1 MTYFFVL
8 LTFNKLDLTLTL
20 AEIAYE
26 SSTGSN
32 YFHHKN
38 DKTKRYMT
46 NRIIVAD
53 DDTSVIA
60 ALHMLLKSQGFEVTS
75 VTTTEALLEQV
86 ASTEFAAA
94 LIDLNYKNDTTSGK
108 EGLELIEQ
116 LKQLD
121 EFLPVV
127 VMTGYSSIEIAVE
140 AMKLGAA
147 DFVQKPWVNERL
159 LHILRTQ
166 IQLGSQRHVSAK
178 LAHEN
183 TLLKTQLQAPV
194 TSIVAESKVMKQ
206 LIAQLQKLA
215 KSDMSILLTGENGTG
230 KSMFAELIHQYST
243 RQKQPLIS
251 VNMGAI
257 AETLF
262 ESEMFGHVKG
272 AFTDAKEN
280 RIGRFELAQSGS
292 IFLDEIANISPAQ
305 QAKLLRVL
313 EERQFEK
320 VGSNKTQQVDVR
332 LISATNADIQNLIA
346 QSQFRQ
352 DLLYRLNTV
361 TLHIPAL
368 RERTEDIAPLAQGF
382 LAQFSHKYRMPEG
395 NLAPDAVGA
404 MLIYPW
410 PGNIR
415 ELGHII
421 ERAMFMRTSDTI
433 TAADLCLP
441 INKNVQQLK
450 SSTAEG
456 LDHPNIAQT
465 ASLDLIEKQ
474 VIQSRLAMFDN
485 NPQKTAESLGLSRSA
500 YYRRLEKYQL
510 LDSSQS

>member
-1 MTYFFVL
+1 MT
-8 LTFNKLDLTLTL
+8 K
-20 AEIAYE
+20 
-26 SSTGSN
+26 
-32 YFHHKN
+32 
-38 DKTKRYMT
+38 
-46 NRIIVAD
+46 RIIVAD

-60 ALHMLLKSQGFEVTS
+60 ALHMLLKSQGFEVS
-75 VTTTEALLEQV
+75 AVTTTEALLEQV
-86 ASTEFAAA
+86 ACTEFAAA

-108 EGLELIEQ
+108 EGLELIAQ

-121 EFLPVV
+121 EFLPIV

-140 AMKLGAA
+140 AMKLGAS

-159 LHILRTQ
+159 VHILRTQ

-183 TLLKTQLQAPV
+183 TLLKTQLQPP
-194 TSIVAESKVMKQ
+194 TNSIVAKSKAMQDLFTQ
-206 LIAQLQKLA
+206 LKKLA
-215 KSDMSILLTGENGTG
+215 QSDMSILLTGENGTG
-230 KSMFAELIHQYST
+230 KSMFAELIHQYSV
-243 RQKQPLIS
+243 RHNHAFIS

-257 AETLF
+257 AESLF

-272 AFTDAKEN
+272 AFTDAKES

-332 LISATNADIQNLIA
+332 LISATNANIHKLIA
-346 QSQFRQ
+346 AAEFRQ

-368 RERTEDIAPLAQGF
+368 RERSDDIAPLAQTF
-382 LAQFSHKYRMPEG
+382 LTQFAHKYRMPEG
-395 NLAPDAVGA
+395 DFAHDAIAA
-404 MLIYPW
+404 MLAYSW

-415 ELGHII
+415 ELGHIV
-421 ERAMFMRTSDTI
+421 ERAMFMRASNTI
-433 TAADLCLP
+433 TALDLNLP
-441 INKNVQQLK
+441 IPNNTKYNDE
-450 SSTAEG
+450 SSQGATQ
-456 LDHPNIAQT
+456 NIQSNNT
-465 ASLDLIEKQ
+465 ASLDELEKEI
-474 VIQSRLAMFDN
+474 IQSRLKMFDN
-485 NPQKTAESLGLSRSA
+485 NPQKTADSLGLSRSA

-510 LDSSQS
+510 IDASKP

>member
-1 MTYFFVL
+1 
-8 LTFNKLDLTLTL
+8 
-20 AEIAYE
+20 
-26 SSTGSN
+26 
-32 YFHHKN
+32 
-38 DKTKRYMT
+38 MT

-60 ALHMLLKSQGFEVTS
+60 ALHMLLKSQGFEVS
-75 VTTTEALLEQV
+75 AVTTTEALLEQV

-108 EGLELIEQ
+108 EGLELIAQ

-121 EFLPVV
+121 EFLPIV

-140 AMKLGAA
+140 AMKLGAS

-159 LHILRTQ
+159 IHILRTQ

-183 TLLKTQLQAPV
+183 TLLKTQLHPPTRA
-194 TSIVAESKVMKQ
+194 IVAKSKAMQDLLTQ
-206 LIAQLQKLA
+206 LKKLA
-215 KSDMSILLTGENGTG
+215 QSDMSILLTGENGTG
-230 KSMFAELIHQYST
+230 KSMFAELIHQYSV
-243 RQKQPLIS
+243 RNNQAFIS

-257 AETLF
+257 AESLF

-272 AFTDAKEN
+272 AFTDAKES

-332 LISATNADIQNLIA
+332 LISATNADIHQLVA
-346 QSQFRQ
+346 ESEFRQ

-368 RERTEDIAPLAQGF
+368 RDRIDDIAPLAQTF
-382 LAQFSHKYRMPEG
+382 LAQFADKYRMPEG
-395 NLAPDAVGA
+395 NFTPEAIEA
-404 MLIYPW
+404 MLAYYW

-421 ERAMFMRTSDTI
+421 ERALFMRTSNTI
-433 TAADLCLP
+433 TALDLNLP
-441 INKNVQQLK
+441 IQ
-450 SSTAEG
+450 
-456 LDHPNIAQT
+456 NIAKHT
-465 ASLDLIEKQ
+465 NTGSPTVTPNVNSKDIASLDELEKEI
-474 VIQSRLAMFDN
+474 IQSRLKMFDN

-510 LDSSQS
+510 LDSSKP